1 MLTISKK
8 RETAKVAAL
17 LALFGLLCFFF
28 IYQSK
33 GMDKLKTESG
43 TFHIN
48 Q

>member
-1 MLTISKK
+1 MLTVSKK

-17 LALFGLLCFFF
+17 LALFGLICFFF

-33 GMDKLKTESG
+33 GMDKIRTEAG
-43 TFHIN
+43 TFQIN